1 MSSSSAQGRVR
12 HARPTG
18 YVHALN
24 GIRRKTLLDGTCTQL
39 VEFKLA
45 KGAVIP
51 VHLHPQEQTGY
62 LVSGSMTLM
71 IAGGSHAIR
80 PGDSWT
86 IPGGV
91 EHGVKVLEDS
101 VAIEVFSPVRE
112 DYRRRSGG
120 GR

>member
-1 MSSSSAQGRVR
+1 MSSSTVQAGVCHATPAGYISAIE
-12 HARPTG
+12 
-18 YVHALN
+18 
-24 GIRRKTLLDGTCTQL
+24 GIRRKTLLDGVHTQI

-62 LVSGSMTLM
+62 LVSGHM
-71 IAGGSHAIR
+71 ILTIARVDHEIR

-86 IPGGV
+86 IPGGI

-101 VAIEVFSPVRE
+101 VAIEVFSPVCE
-112 DYRRRSGG
+112 DYRRC
-120 GR
+120 